1 MKLEVDSSS
10 SAVDLRPRSVANI
23 MQIHKTTLAAS
34 EGIDLPGDEI
44 KSVLLEIRLLTECR
58 QEGVRRRINNRN

>member
-1 MKLEVDSSS
+1 MTRLLLLA
-10 SAVDLRPRSVANI
+10 AVDLRPRSVANI
-23 MQIHKTTLAAS
+23 MQIQKPTLAAS